1 MSGPRQPI
9 SDCSGQNWHA
19 AATLGLRVEC
29 PPSALPMSAKGQVPT
44 SRATI
49 ESVCFVP
56 FSRHSPRTD
65 SAPFVAKRGHQAAS
79 R

>member
-29 PPSALPMSAKGQVPT
+29 PPSALPMSAKGHERTFHTLIRHV
-44 SRATI
+44 R
-49 ESVCFVP
+49 
-56 FSRHSPRTD
+56 FSAGIRPRD
-65 SAPFVAKRGHQAAS
+65 AIG
-79 R
+79 